1 MALYLLLWMESGWR
15 RQWPILCF
23 AGPPG
28 VGKTSLGRSIAR
40 ALGRK
45 FQRISLG
52 GMRDEAEIRGHRRT
66 YIGAMPGRII
76 AAVKQAE
83 SCNPLLLLDE
93 IDKLGNDQ
101 RGDPASALLEVLDAE
116 QNSTF
121 RDHFLEVP
129 FDLSDVLFITTAN
142 TLDTIPRPLLDRM
155 EVIELTSYTDEEK
168 LQIAKRHL
176 LPKELKRHGLTKA
189 QLRLT
194 DDAIRELIR
203 GYTREAG
210 VRVLERKLGVRLPA
224 GLEITVVVF
233 IFAAEI
239 LGEIA
244 CFYVTVPFWDKAL
257 HTTSGF
263 IYAAVG
269 YSMAD
274 VLNRHKKVS
283 FELSPLFLALVA
295 FCFSM
300 TIGALWEIF
309 EFSVDNLFHKDMQKD
324 TVIQQITSVALDPT
338 NRNIPITISNIQDVV
353 VNGESLGLGGYLD
366 IGLYDT
372 MGDLIVNLIGAVVFS
387 VIGYFH
393 QKHRKKSVVTQLFV
407 PQVDEKEEDVQ
418 HE

>member
-1 MALYLLLWMESGWR
+1 MKRTGTELKNKMSRQERREARLRQEKLRLQKKSKLTLIVYAVIRLIVVGVLVRSAFNGQIESVYTCLLTL
-15 RQWPILCF
+15 
-23 AGPPG
+23 
-28 VGKTSLGRSIAR
+28 V
-40 ALGRK
+40 
-45 FQRISLG
+45 
-52 GMRDEAEIRGHRRT
+52 
-66 YIGAMPGRII
+66 
-76 AAVKQAE
+76 
-83 SCNPLLLLDE
+83 LLLLPS
-93 IDKLGNDQ
+93 I
-101 RGDPASALLEVLDAE
+101 
-116 QNSTF
+116 
-121 RDHFLEVP
+121 
-129 FDLSDVLFITTAN
+129 
-142 TLDTIPRPLLDRM
+142 
-155 EVIELTSYTDEEK
+155 
-168 LQIAKRHL
+168 
-176 LPKELKRHGLTKA
+176 
-189 QLRLT
+189 
-194 DDAIRELIR
+194 
-203 GYTREAG
+203 
-210 VRVLERKLGVRLPA
+210 LERKLGVRLPA

-233 IFAAEI
+233 IFTAEI

-407 PQVDEKEEDVQ
+407 PQVDEKEEDVH

>member
-1 MALYLLLWMESGWR
+1 MKRTGTELKNKMSRQERREARLRPEKLRLQKKSKLTLIVYAVIRLIVVGVLVRSAFNGQIESVYTCLLTL
-15 RQWPILCF
+15 
-23 AGPPG
+23 
-28 VGKTSLGRSIAR
+28 V
-40 ALGRK
+40 
-45 FQRISLG
+45 
-52 GMRDEAEIRGHRRT
+52 
-66 YIGAMPGRII
+66 
-76 AAVKQAE
+76 
-83 SCNPLLLLDE
+83 LLLLPS
-93 IDKLGNDQ
+93 I
-101 RGDPASALLEVLDAE
+101 
-116 QNSTF
+116 
-121 RDHFLEVP
+121 
-129 FDLSDVLFITTAN
+129 
-142 TLDTIPRPLLDRM
+142 
-155 EVIELTSYTDEEK
+155 
-168 LQIAKRHL
+168 
-176 LPKELKRHGLTKA
+176 
-189 QLRLT
+189 
-194 DDAIRELIR
+194 
-203 GYTREAG
+203 
-210 VRVLERKLGVRLPA
+210 LERKLGVRLPA

-269 YSMAD
+269 YSM
-274 VLNRHKKVS
+274 NRHKKVS

-407 PQVDEKEEDVQ
+407 PQVDEKEEDVH

>member
-1 MALYLLLWMESGWR
+1 MKRTGTELKNKMSRQERREARLRQEKLRLQKKSKLTLIVFAVIRLIVVGVLVRSAFNGQIESVYTCLLTL
-15 RQWPILCF
+15 
-23 AGPPG
+23 
-28 VGKTSLGRSIAR
+28 V
-40 ALGRK
+40 
-45 FQRISLG
+45 
-52 GMRDEAEIRGHRRT
+52 
-66 YIGAMPGRII
+66 
-76 AAVKQAE
+76 
-83 SCNPLLLLDE
+83 LLLLPS
-93 IDKLGNDQ
+93 I
-101 RGDPASALLEVLDAE
+101 
-116 QNSTF
+116 
-121 RDHFLEVP
+121 
-129 FDLSDVLFITTAN
+129 
-142 TLDTIPRPLLDRM
+142 
-155 EVIELTSYTDEEK
+155 
-168 LQIAKRHL
+168 
-176 LPKELKRHGLTKA
+176 
-189 QLRLT
+189 
-194 DDAIRELIR
+194 
-203 GYTREAG
+203 
-210 VRVLERKLGVRLPA
+210 LERKLGVRLPA
-224 GLEITVVVF
+224 GLEITVAVF

>member
-1 MALYLLLWMESGWR
+1 MKRTGTELKNKMSRQERREARLRQEKLRLQKKSKLTLIVYAVIESVYTCLLTL
-15 RQWPILCF
+15 
-23 AGPPG
+23 
-28 VGKTSLGRSIAR
+28 V
-40 ALGRK
+40 
-45 FQRISLG
+45 
-52 GMRDEAEIRGHRRT
+52 
-66 YIGAMPGRII
+66 
-76 AAVKQAE
+76 
-83 SCNPLLLLDE
+83 LLLLPS
-93 IDKLGNDQ
+93 I
-101 RGDPASALLEVLDAE
+101 
-116 QNSTF
+116 
-121 RDHFLEVP
+121 
-129 FDLSDVLFITTAN
+129 
-142 TLDTIPRPLLDRM
+142 
-155 EVIELTSYTDEEK
+155 
-168 LQIAKRHL
+168 
-176 LPKELKRHGLTKA
+176 
-189 QLRLT
+189 
-194 DDAIRELIR
+194 
-203 GYTREAG
+203 
-210 VRVLERKLGVRLPA
+210 LERKLGVRLPA

-263 IYAAVG
+263 IYAAV
-269 YSMAD
+269 
-274 VLNRHKKVS
+274 S
-283 FELSPLFLALVA
+283 FEVSPLFLALLA

>member
-1 MALYLLLWMESGWR
+1 MKRTGTELKNKMSRQERREARLRQEKLRLQKKSKLTLIVYAVIRLIVVGVLVRSAFNGQIESVYTCLLTL
-15 RQWPILCF
+15 
-23 AGPPG
+23 
-28 VGKTSLGRSIAR
+28 V
-40 ALGRK
+40 
-45 FQRISLG
+45 
-52 GMRDEAEIRGHRRT
+52 
-66 YIGAMPGRII
+66 
-76 AAVKQAE
+76 
-83 SCNPLLLLDE
+83 LLLLPS
-93 IDKLGNDQ
+93 I
-101 RGDPASALLEVLDAE
+101 
-116 QNSTF
+116 
-121 RDHFLEVP
+121 
-129 FDLSDVLFITTAN
+129 
-142 TLDTIPRPLLDRM
+142 
-155 EVIELTSYTDEEK
+155 
-168 LQIAKRHL
+168 
-176 LPKELKRHGLTKA
+176 
-189 QLRLT
+189 
-194 DDAIRELIR
+194 
-203 GYTREAG
+203 
-210 VRVLERKLGVRLPA
+210 LERKLGVRLPA

-239 LGEIA
+239 LGEIT

>member
-1 MALYLLLWMESGWR
+1 MSRQERREARLRQEKLRLQKKSKLTLVVYAVIRLIVIGVLIRSAFNGQIESVYTCLLTL
-15 RQWPILCF
+15 
-23 AGPPG
+23 
-28 VGKTSLGRSIAR
+28 V
-40 ALGRK
+40 
-45 FQRISLG
+45 
-52 GMRDEAEIRGHRRT
+52 
-66 YIGAMPGRII
+66 
-76 AAVKQAE
+76 
-83 SCNPLLLLDE
+83 LLLLPS
-93 IDKLGNDQ
+93 I
-101 RGDPASALLEVLDAE
+101 
-116 QNSTF
+116 
-121 RDHFLEVP
+121 
-129 FDLSDVLFITTAN
+129 
-142 TLDTIPRPLLDRM
+142 
-155 EVIELTSYTDEEK
+155 
-168 LQIAKRHL
+168 
-176 LPKELKRHGLTKA
+176 
-189 QLRLT
+189 
-194 DDAIRELIR
+194 
-203 GYTREAG
+203 
-210 VRVLERKLGVRLPA
+210 LERKLGVRLPA
-224 GLEITVVVF
+224 GLEITVVIF

-269 YSMAD
+269 YSMAG

-300 TIGALWEIF
+300 TIGAVWEIF